1 METFGLLAHGK
12 VSFLWKKREADTLF
26 TCFSVSLRTAVE
38 TLVSGQHEVIHDQ
51 NDEVKGKRSAERVHG
66 VHQPGDVA
74 RGYLTFFPWKG
85 V

>member
-1 METFGLLAHGK
+1 M
-12 VSFLWKKREADTLF
+12 
-26 TCFSVSLRTAVE
+26 E

-85 V
+85 VCVCVFVCLFGCLFGCLMVFPSFYHGFP